1 MIDES
6 FLSAELFFCIGLTY
20 LILEANRLSI
30 LLIFKNNKLAALSNI
45 IQLAVNLSF
54 TIILVYFSLMLYFVT
69 ILGYESL
76 SGFDTEVKSF
86 AVFFSITSLLYNMLS
101 ISYDLLNKRNEQ
113 LFDDEETLK
122 EQIQFELETYQAEV
136 NPELLFE
143 SLESA
148 ITLIHKDADDAEDY
162 IDHLAMVFRY
172 MLSNRNNESVSVET
186 EIKAAQN
193 LIYLHNVK
201 NNNLIQLTSDL
212 SDIDLDVIPG
222 SIPLLVEE
230 IIKGNIISEN
240 RPLNIVLAM
249 EDNYLT
255 LSHKLNERLAKNKN
269 EVVTFK
275 RLQRAYSYFSD
286 QPLIKVQAYGDAF
299 YKIPLLT
306 FSAA

>member
-1 MIDES
+1 
-6 FLSAELFFCIGLTY
+6 
-20 LILEANRLSI
+20 
-30 LLIFKNNKLAALSNI
+30 
-45 IQLAVNLSF
+45 
-54 TIILVYFSLMLYFVT
+54 
-69 ILGYESL
+69 
-76 SGFDTEVKSF
+76 
-86 AVFFSITSLLYNMLS
+86 MLS

-172 MLSNRNNESVSVET
+172 MLTNRNNESVSVNT

-212 SDIDLDVIPG
+212 SDLDLDVIPG
-222 SIPLLVEE
+222 SIPLLIEE